1 MDSSD
6 NRITPELINSITE
19 IFVSLYKNGDYDPI
33 DGTKTPDQRKTLKHS
48 FKKQFKYD
56 SAKFSQYYTCIFEAI
71 IESDLKKVCYQR
83 RRIKELIKEKDK
95 ILKQVEESSDKDK
108 DKMYNDV
115 KEELINGYFKEER
128 EKCERITG
136 RLSVYNERLIQ
147 KNRIIEDL
155 ELALKES
162 VPRKEFDKLN
172 EDYYHLKLLKDK
184 QASIDKKEENK
195 ELAKQ
200 QIIENKELAKQQ
212 KEEDKKAEERQK
224 KIDAFQKK
232 KEALAAEEAELELL
246 LNNDDEIFE

>member
-83 RRIKELIKEKDK
+83 RRIKELI
-95 ILKQVEESSDKDK
+95 KDK